1 MEAANP
7 EQRLSLNGH
16 IAKRLREL
24 GRTLEQSQFFRLLAG
39 LFRVAFR
46 RARNRP

>member
-7 EQRLSLNGH
+7 ELRLSLNGR

-24 GRTLEQSQFFRLLAG
+24 GCTLEQSQFFRLLVD
-39 LFRVAFR
+39 LFRVR
-46 RARNRP
+46 IRCARNRP